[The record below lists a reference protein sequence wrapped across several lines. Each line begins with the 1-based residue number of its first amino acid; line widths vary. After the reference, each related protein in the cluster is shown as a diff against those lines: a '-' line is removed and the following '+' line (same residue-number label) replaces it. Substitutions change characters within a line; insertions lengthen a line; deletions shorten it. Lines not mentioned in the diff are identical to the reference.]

1 VRTLT
6 APIATALGR
15 RGLALE
21 RGAQLALRRDAYA
34 PTPGPTLGLSIGE
47 RTHYRSGAWLLDT
60 FERTALSASYATFG
74 ASGLTLT
81 SGQLV
86 PASVGPMGQVTH
98 LWTVPRDPWAA
109 IELAVLSGASA
120 RVGVL
125 LRATDTD
132 AYRIVATSAGQTI
145 IERLVAGAP
154 TTLATVTTPWR
165 VGDVLRAELLWRRLR
180 VYREPILVAELTVE
194 EPGLSGLDGRH
205 VGLVAQRAVAGD
217 AAALRQFVGGEARQE
232 YVGAG
237 LDFGDIQRVLGQPAT
252 FEVTISNLAPLGGSP
267 RFAALLRHGLNT
279 GGTFD
284 LDRGDVRV
292 MTVID
297 GLAPPLTAGI
307 GLIDGPAEV
316 TEDRVR
322 LACRGRDAFLTP
334 QLAPGPVTYIPG
346 PGPGG
351 LTPLPADPCAPSAPP
366 IIDAGLTPSEPDTPL
381 VAVGIGPDAPPAIVP
396 NEGDTDGTTLLGAY
410 MIEMV
415 YTLNV
420 GGGPGGTDVYVGSTT
435 VTRMTSRTVN
445 LVTRSTI
452 GTGSR
457 TFPHEFR
464 DLLYYRGSDI
474 TGLSLGPMPPS
485 EGGPVGG
492 AVGVEGRGTMGTGD
506 LGIDIKLGAYTATGI
521 TSEAVLAA
529 LRPKNPSEG
538 SDPFPARIKTIG
550 EWHANYRGEI
560 VTCTADP
567 HGDAAFLSTQD
578 PANGWV
584 SPITVLLE
592 RTTGPQLLRLEIT
605 NAPTTAQIVAYIET
619 TYVQTSGGEG
629 FFGGSGT
636 CGTGMHHFVTKVPY
650 TAGAGATWLV
660 P

>member
-1 VRTLT
+1 MT
-6 APIATALGR
+6 APVAHALGR

-21 RGAQLALRRDAYA
+21 RCAKLTLRRDAYA
-34 PTPGPTLGLSIGE
+34 TTPGPTLGLSIGE

-81 SGQLV
+81 NGQLV
-86 PASVGPMGQVTH
+86 PASVGPVGQVTH

-109 IELAVLSGASA
+109 IELAALSGASA
-120 RVGVL
+120 RAGVL

-237 LDFGDIQRVLGQPAT
+237 LDLGDIQRVLGQPAT
-252 FEVTISNLAPLGGSP
+252 FEVTLSNLAPLGGWP

-279 GGTFD
+279 SGTFD

-292 MTVID
+292 LTVID

-346 PGPGG
+346 PAPGG

-366 IIDAGLTPSEPDTPL
+366 VIDAGATPSEPATPP
-381 VAVGIGPDAPPAIVP
+381 VAIGIGPEAPPDVVP
-396 NEGDTDGTTLLGAY
+396 NEGEGGTTLLGAY
-410 MIEMV
+410 MVEMV
-415 YTLNV
+415 YTLNI

-435 VTRMTSRTVN
+435 VTKMTNRNVN
-445 LVTRSTI
+445 LWTRSTI
-452 GTGSR
+452 GAGSR
-457 TFPHEFR
+457 AFPVEFR
-464 DLLYYRGSDI
+464 DILYYRGSDI
-474 TGLSLGPMPPS
+474 SGLSLVGMPTS
-485 EGGPVGG
+485 EGGPAGG
-492 AVGVEGRGTMGTGD
+492 AVGVEGRGTTGTGN

-521 TSEAVLAA
+521 HVESDLAN
-529 LRPKNPSEG
+529 LRPKNPAEG
-538 SDPFPARIKTIG
+538 SDPFPARIKTLA
-550 EWHANYRGEI
+550 EWHANYVGEV

-584 SPITVLLE
+584 SPLSSVLLE

-605 NAPTTAQIVAYIET
+605 NSPTTAQMVAYIQT
-619 TYVQTSGGEG
+619 TYVYTPSPAG
-629 FFGGSGT
+629 FFGGSGS
-636 CGTGMHHFVTKVPY
+636 CGTGMHHFVTNPY
-650 TAGAGATWLV
+650 TAAWGATYLQ